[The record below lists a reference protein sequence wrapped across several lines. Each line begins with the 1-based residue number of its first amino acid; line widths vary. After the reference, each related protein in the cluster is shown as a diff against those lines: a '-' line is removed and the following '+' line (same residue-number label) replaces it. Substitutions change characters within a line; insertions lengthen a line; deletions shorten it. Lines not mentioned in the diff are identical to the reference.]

1 MVIFNSYVKL
11 PEGNR
16 CTRKGTG
23 TRLESESY
31 LRAVLNCDGHVDNLK
46 AGRCLQLRKCFGN
59 YVWHGISGHPIFRP
73 IQLKYKHLLDSAK
86 RDLTWPDIVKV
97 TRVQS
102 RSPGFRSPAAQYLPV
117 VHPLAPELM
126 AAVAPCAYYGC
137 GCGHPGHIGHIGHM
151 AAFQQSGMV
160 YPTYAPQHLPVK
172 LRLHRLLLELKP
184 LEEKYWEAQQLVQ
197 QMAAHEVGLWV
208 QAILEKP
215 LPMRWMHNLSIH
227 ILGELLQLYP
237 AIVTSEFGKVGMA
250 QNYV

>member
-1 MVIFNSYVKL
+1 M
-11 PEGNR
+11 P
-16 CTRKGTG
+16 
-23 TRLESESY
+23 
-31 LRAVLNCDGHVDNLK
+31 
-46 AGRCLQLRKCFGN
+46 
-59 YVWHGISGHPIFRP
+59 SGET
-73 IQLKYKHLLDSAK
+73 
-86 RDLTWPDIVKV
+86 DLTSPE
-97 TRVQS
+97 
-102 RSPGFRSPAAQYLPV
+102 PGFRSSAAQYLPV
-117 VHPLAPELM
+117 VHPLAPKLM

-137 GCGHPGHIGHIGHM
+137 GCGHPGHI
-151 AAFQQSGMV
+151 AAFQQSWMA

-215 LPMRWMHNLSIH
+215 LPMHWTHNLSIH

-250 QNYV
+250 QNYKIKDTM